1 MAFDTGRSAW
11 GQSQAQAVSYDV
23 GLRQYMLRVYNY
35 MASGLAL
42 TGIVAA
48 LVANSAA
55 LQSLFFQV
63 GPTGAVGLSGLG
75 WLALIAPVVLVF
87 GLSMGIARMQ
97 ASTAQGLFW
106 AYAALMGVSLAPV
119 LLIYTG
125 ESVARVFF
133 ITAASF
139 GSLSLW
145 GYTTRKDLTGFGS
158 FLMMGL
164 VGILIASVVNIFLG
178 SSQMQFIIS
187 VVGVLVFAGLTAY
200 DTQKIKQMYWAGAG
214 YESSTKTAIMGALNL
229 YMDFIN
235 LFILLL
241 RFFGDRRN

>member
-1 MAFDTGRSAW
+1 MAFDTGRRAW
-11 GQSQAQAVSYDV
+11 GQTQAQAATYDV

-48 LVANSAA
+48 LVANSEA
-55 LQSLFFQV
+55 LQGLFFQV
-63 GPTGAVGLSGLG
+63 GTRGMSLSGLG
-75 WLALIAPVVLVF
+75 WIALIAPVVMVF
-87 GLSMGIARMQ
+87 GLSMGINRMQ

-119 LLIYTG
+119 LLVYTG

-145 GYTTRKDLTGFGS
+145 GYTTKKDLTGFGS
-158 FLMMGL
+158 FLIMGL
-164 VGILIASVVNIFLG
+164 FGIVIASVVNIFLG
-178 SSQMQFIIS
+178 STQLQFMIS
-187 VVGVLVFAGLTAY
+187 VIGVLVFAGLTAY
-200 DTQKIKQMYWAGAG
+200 DTQKIKQMYWAGNGHEVA
-214 YESSTKTAIMGALNL
+214 TKTAIMGALTL
-229 YMDFIN
+229 YLDFIN